1 VDLGLIGELAT
12 TFLLR
17 SKTLIGGYKI
27 DDFGEQPNQGLA
39 NSIVS

>member
-1 VDLGLIGELAT
+1 VDLGLIGELA